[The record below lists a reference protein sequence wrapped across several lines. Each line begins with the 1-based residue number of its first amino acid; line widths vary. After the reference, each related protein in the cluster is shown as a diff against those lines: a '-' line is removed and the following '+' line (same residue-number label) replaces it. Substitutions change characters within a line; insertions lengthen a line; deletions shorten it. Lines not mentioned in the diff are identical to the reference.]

1 MDHKCAYC
9 GAAQDWDPERQK
21 YYCSEKC
28 WKLLFTDGNGLSE
41 EFAKHYRILIR
52 AVQRLRKE
60 VAGLK
65 AVNREAYEAYMST
78 CCQQDAPTAERSGM
92 DDAGEPAA

>member
-9 GAAQDWDPERQK
+9 GADQEWDQERER
-21 YYCSEKC
+21 YYCSDKC
-28 WKLLFTDGNGLSE
+28 WRLRFADGGGLSE

-65 AVNREAYEAYMST
+65 AINREAYEAYMST
-78 CCQQDAPTAERSGM
+78 SYQQGARTAEGPGT

>member
-9 GAAQDWDPERQK
+9 GAAQEWDPERER
-21 YYCSEKC
+21 YYCSDKC
-28 WKLLFTDGNGLSE
+28 WRLRFADGGGLSE

-78 CCQQDAPTAERSGM
+78 CYQQDPRADERHGT
-92 DDAGEPAA
+92 DDADGTAA